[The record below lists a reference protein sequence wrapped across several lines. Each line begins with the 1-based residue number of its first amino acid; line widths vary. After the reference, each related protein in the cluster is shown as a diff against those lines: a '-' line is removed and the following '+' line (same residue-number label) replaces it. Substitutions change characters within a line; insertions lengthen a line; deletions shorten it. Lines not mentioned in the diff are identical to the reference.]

1 MRDPVDQTKN
11 KVNTEPVQR
20 RFVLIV
26 EDEQEFA
33 DLLARHL
40 ASEGYSPIIC
50 PRVPEAMLKLQ
61 KQRFHCILL
70 DMRLEHGSGEKV
82 IEELRDSRSNFNH
95 KTPIIVISAYLDGP
109 LVKRIRADIADILVK
124 PFDFKA
130 LTQRLESLP
139 PAA

>member
-1 MRDPVDQTKN
+1 VEQGKPTK
-11 KVNTEPVQR
+11 TESPLR

-40 ASEGYSPIIC
+40 SSEGYRPIIC
-50 PRVPEAMLKLQ
+50 PKIPEAIQKLRVQ
-61 KQRFHCILL
+61 KFHCVLL
-70 DMRLEHGSGEKV
+70 DMRLEHGSGER
-82 IEELRDSRSNFNH
+82 IIDELRDARGGYNH
-95 KTPIIVISAYLDGP
+95 RTPIIVISAYLDGP
-109 LVKRIRADIADILVK
+109 LVKRIRANITDILVK